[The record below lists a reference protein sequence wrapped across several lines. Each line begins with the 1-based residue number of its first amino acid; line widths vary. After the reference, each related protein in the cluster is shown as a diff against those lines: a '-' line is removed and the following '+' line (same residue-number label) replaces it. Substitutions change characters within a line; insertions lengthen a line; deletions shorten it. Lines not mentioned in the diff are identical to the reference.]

1 MARIGLRN
9 FRYSHLTEDEN
20 GNATYD
26 GAKNFGRA
34 IDCKVS
40 IETNSVELYADD
52 ALAESDYSFKSG
64 KVDIGIDEDDDA
76 VVADI
81 LGQNKPTSENGEIL
95 RTAADD
101 APYVGIGRI
110 ITKIYKGVRKYKVE
124 FLCKVKF
131 AVSMPDEKTKGES
144 LEFSTP
150 TLSGT
155 VHALNDEKGTW
166 SKTKTF
172 TDYEAAS
179 EYLESL
185 MAAKGN

>member
-34 IDCKVS
+34 IDCKVN
-40 IETNSVELYADD
+40 IETNSTELYADD
-52 ALAESDYSFKSG
+52 SLAESDYTFKSG
-64 KVDIGIDEDDDA
+64 TVDIGIDEDDDE

-81 LGQNKPTSENGEIL
+81 LGQNKPTASNGEIV
-95 RTAADD
+95 RTATDS
-101 APYVGIGRI
+101 APYVGMGRI
-110 ITKIYKGVRKYKVE
+110 ITKQYKGVRKYKVE

-131 AVSMPDEKTKGES
+131 KVSMPDEKTKGES

-155 VHALNDEKGTW
+155 VHSLNDAAGTW
-166 SKTKTF
+166 SKTQTF
-172 TDYEAAS
+172 TTYEAAS
-179 EYLESL
+179 EYLDSL
-185 MAAKGN
+185 MAAKDN